1 MSGAETVKEASTPN
15 SNPGKTVSVL
25 ENYALRRLVVVPYL
39 IGVILGASVLA
50 AHVEN
55 WQRIDNC
62 KWVEDRWNDGDSF
75 HLLTGDANRQIVAR
89 LYFVDTPEAET
100 AYRDRLDEQAAYFG
114 ISREQAIQIA
124 HEASDFTKNR
134 LERPFT
140 IWTRWRNA
148 LGRSSLGRVYCIV
161 IDSTSKDLNEALV
174 ENGLA
179 RIYGVKT
186 HLPDVRDS
194 KMYVDHLKEIE
205 LKAKMEKRGA
215 WRFAAENPK

>member
-1 MSGAETVKEASTPN
+1 MISQ
-15 SNPGKTVSVL
+15 
-25 ENYALRRLVVVPYL
+25 YFIAL
-39 IGVILGASVLA
+39 ILGASIVA
-50 AHVEN
+50 PHAEN

-75 HLLTGDANRQIVAR
+75 HLLTGDANREIVAR

-114 ISREQAIQIA
+114 ISREQAVQIA
-124 HEASDFTKNR
+124 HEASDFTKKR
-134 LERPFT
+134 LEQPFT

-148 LGRSSLGRVYCIV
+148 LGRSSLGRVYCLV
-161 IDSTSKDLNEALV
+161 IDSNGSDLNEALI

-186 HLPDVRDS
+186 HLPDARDS
-194 KMYVDHLKEIE
+194 KAYVDHLRELE
-205 LKAKMEKRGA
+205 LKARMEKRGA
-215 WRFAAENPK
+215 WRFTTAN